1 MHTTSPFTDRD
12 AAALD
17 SVVRGL
23 ETLEQQRREADA
35 AQIRLFAQA
44 LALASPAR
52 VGPGT
57 GNGGSE
63 RDQAELAYRSVRAE
77 LALATR
83 SSEHSIERRLSH
95 AHELTRHY
103 PDTLERLASGAISL
117 AHTEVIVTAGYPIGE
132 DASAL
137 AVARRAAYESAALE
151 HARFETPARLRPIA
165 RRLATRYA
173 ERTLDEQHAEAC
185 QQRRVW
191 VTERDDGMSDLSAY
205 LPAVEARAIYDRLT
219 SMSIDLAAQEVAAV
233 GEVAAAGEV
242 AVSSDNS
249 SDRSSDGRSTGRPQR
264 RTRDQLRADILIS
277 LLTTTTRDELAT
289 GDGGAANGNAGANG
303 NAPSN
308 GNALSDEG
316 TFESGG
322 DQVGSGVGNN
332 HNLGNDRAR
341 DGVRAHIQVLVTDR
355 TLFAKT
361 HLASKSFAGI
371 PLAPAELVGAGPIS
385 TPEARQLAADAER
398 WELITQHPT
407 TGEIISVDRYR
418 PSEQMRRLLG
428 ARDLHCRFPGCS
440 APLHR
445 CDLDHTLAAA
455 DGGSTSTAN
464 LAHLCRGHHT
474 LKHHGGWQV
483 RQEAQG
489 LLHWKSPT
497 GRSYVDRPP
506 SKVRFEATAQPGCDP
521 PGLYNVPF

>member
-1 MHTTSPFTDRD
+1 MHTTSPFTERV

-23 ETLEQQRREADA
+23 ETLEQQRRKADA
-35 AQIRLFAQA
+35 AQIRLFAEA

-52 VGPGT
+52 FGPGT

-95 AHELTRHY
+95 AHELTQRY
-103 PDTLERLASGAISL
+103 PDTLECLASGAISL

-137 AVARRAAYESAALE
+137 TVARRAAYESAALE

-205 LPAVEARAIYDRLT
+205 LPTVEARAIYDRLT

-233 GEVAAAGEV
+233 GQVAAAGEV

-289 GDGGAANGNAGANG
+289 GDGGA
-303 NAPSN
+303 S
-308 GNALSDEG
+308 SDAVA
-316 TFESGG
+316 SGG
-322 DQVGSGVGNN
+322 DQVGSGAGNN
-332 HNLGNDRAR
+332 HNLGNGRAR
-341 DGVRAHIQVLVTDR
+341 GGVQARIQVLVTDR
-355 TLFAKT
+355 TLFAET
-361 HLASKSFAGI
+361 YFAPRSFAEI

-385 TPEARQLAADAER
+385 TPEAGQQAADAGH
-398 WELITQHPT
+398 WEVITQHPH
-407 TGEIISVDRYR
+407 TGEIVSVDRYR
-418 PSEQMRRLLG
+418 PSEQMRRMLG

-440 APLHR
+440 APLHH
-445 CDLDHTLAAA
+445 CDLDHTVAAA
-455 DGGSTSTAN
+455 HGGATSTQN
-464 LAHLCRGHHT
+464 MAHLCRGHHA

-483 RQEAQG
+483 RQAAHG

-497 GRSYVDRPP
+497 GRNYVDRPP
-506 SKVRFEATAQPGCDP
+506 SQVRFQATTQPGSDP
-521 PGLYNVPF
+521 PAPESMPF